1 MTTHHRPRPAAE
13 TQPINLRPG
22 KGRQA
27 AADHRTPAPRK
38 PAPRKKESGGFTLLE
53 IMLVVSI
60 IALLLGAA
68 IYNMGGNLGLAQET
82 RVQTDIQAITTQLK
96 IYQATNGFYPSGEQ
110 GLEALV
116 NRPTTAP
123 VPKNWRMQF
132 EKLPLDPW
140 GNPYLYEVPGKK
152 NPRSFD
158 LYSAGP
164 DTKSGTE
171 DDLGNWDK
179 EDASK

>member
-1 MTTHHRPRPAAE
+1 MHMRRPFAS
-13 TQPINLRPG
+13 
-22 KGRQA
+22 GRTA
-27 AADHRTPAPRK
+27 R
-38 PAPRKKESGGFTLLE
+38 GFTLLE

-116 NRPTTAP
+116 TRPTTAP

-140 GNPYLYEVPGKK
+140 GNRYLYEVPGKK
-152 NPRSFD
+152 NPHSFD

-164 DTKSGTE
+164 DTKSGTV
-171 DDLGNWDK
+171 DDIGNWDK
-179 EDASK
+179 EDASQ

>member
-1 MTTHHRPRPAAE
+1 MTTHHRPRSAAASE

-22 KGRQA
+22 KGRKA
-27 AADHRTPAPRK
+27 IADHRTPAPPRK
-38 PAPRKKESGGFTLLE
+38 PAPRKKESGFTLLE

-82 RVQTDIQAITTQLK
+82 RVQTDIQAISTQLK
-96 IYQATNGFYPSGEQ
+96 IYQATNGFYPSSEQ
-110 GLEALV
+110 NLDALV
-116 NRPTTAP
+116 TRPTTAP

-132 EKLPLDPW
+132 EKLPVDPW
-140 GNPYLYEVPGKK
+140 GNPYIYEVPGKK
-152 NPRSFD
+152 NPNSFD

-164 DTKSGTE
+164 DTKNGTE
-171 DDLGNWDK
+171 DDIGNWDK
-179 EDASK
+179 